1 MQGND
6 DPELALLVGTL
17 RKTVHSGG
25 EADVRVGRGP
35 AVRVRVEDVA
45 TGLRLRAVAT
55 GVAPAIARALEV
67 EGWFAIE
74 HHSFRSVGSSGG
86 GRGARGRRRAFEASD
101 TVVDDVSRTW
111 PVVADPDV
119 EAVAIDVLEAVY
131 ILAGPEPVGP
141 ASARHVALGAEDA
154 QFVAIGAIVGGAAT
168 LAAVLLS
175 AALRVL
181 AGYPLD
187 WLGSLAIPLV
197 LGAAISFVASR
208 AVLFVFARVRALRPH
223 AEPTA
228 LVVGGLAPAIAI
240 VGYTASAIRMG
251 LP

>member
-6 DPELALLVGTL
+6 DPELALLVRTL

-25 EADVRVGRGP
+25 EADVRVGREP
-35 AVRVRVEDVA
+35 AVRIRVEDVA

-55 GVAPAIARALEV
+55 GVAPAVARALEV

-74 HHSFRSVGSSGG
+74 HRTFRSAGASRDGRG
-86 GRGARGRRRAFEASD
+86 GRARGRAVEAPD
-101 TVVDDVSRTW
+101 AIVDDVSRTW

-131 ILAGPEPVGP
+131 ILAGPEAVGP
-141 ASARHVALGAEDA
+141 ASTRHVALGAEDA
-154 QFVAIGAIVGGAAT
+154 QFVAIGALVGGAAT
-168 LAAVLLS
+168 IAATLLAAILRAL
-175 AALRVL
+175 AA
-181 AGYPLD
+181 YPLD
-187 WLGSLAIPLV
+187 WLGSLVVPLV
-197 LGAAISFVASR
+197 LGAAASLVASR
-208 AVLFVFARVRALRPH
+208 AVLFVFARVRALRPQ

-228 LVVGGLAPAIAI
+228 LVVGALAPAIAI
-240 VGYTASAIRMG
+240 VAYTATAIRAG